1 LLAKTAA
8 NTKMTGLKFG
18 DFVAV
23 SPPGSAA
30 DHEGSGRHFFRR
42 AWTGGAEKSG

>member
-23 SPPGSAA
+23 SPPGLAA
-30 DHEGSGRHFFRR
+30 GREDSGRHAFSL
-42 AWTGGAEKSG
+42 A